1 MPLFVCRMS
10 LVMPHQASRLPAA
23 DRQTAMR
30 VVERIREL
38 LQNGTWKPG
47 DKLPPEREFAATLC
61 ISRSSLRSGLG
72 YLAAMGLLQ
81 VRHGV
86 GAFISEAPT
95 QFGAASLPFLD
106 ALHGYDMHQLFEAR
120 RILEGH
126 IASLAAERTTERH
139 LQQMAEELE
148 EMEASIEQPQEYLI
162 HDVRFHR
169 IVAQAAGNSILAAIM
184 ESLTGALYEARRVE
198 TEQIADL
205 TLTTKFHRDIY
216 RAIRSGN
223 PRTSRAAM
231 EKHLT
236 SAEAYD
242 EKPRKTRGPRR
253 TPAQSA

>member
-1 MPLFVCRMS
+1 
-10 LVMPHQASRLPAA
+10 
-23 DRQTAMR
+23 
-30 VVERIREL
+30 
-38 LQNGTWKPG
+38 
-47 DKLPPEREFAATLC
+47 
-61 ISRSSLRSGLG
+61 
-72 YLAAMGLLQ
+72 MGLLQ

-148 EMEASIEQPQEYLI
+148 EMEASIDQPQEYLI

-169 IVAQAAGNSILAAIM
+169 IVAQAAGNSILASIM
-184 ESLTGALYEARRVE
+184 ESLTGALYEARRSE
-198 TEQIADL
+198 TEQVADL
-205 TLTTKFHRDIY
+205 AVTTKFHREIY

-223 PRTSRAAM
+223 SRTSRAAM

-236 SAEAYD
+236 TAEAED
-242 EKPRKTRGPRR
+242 DKPKKPSRPR
-253 TPAQSA
+253 PAKST

>member
-1 MPLFVCRMS
+1 MPNSAFRKPL
-10 LVMPHQASRLPAA
+10 AAA
-23 DRQTAMR
+23 DRQVAMR
-30 VVERIREL
+30 VVERIREML
-38 LQNGTWKPG
+38 ESGAIKPG
-47 DKLPPEREFAATLC
+47 DKLPPEREFAANLA
-61 ISRSSLRSGLG
+61 ISRSSLRAGLG

-86 GAFISEAPT
+86 GAFVSESPT
-95 QFGAASLPFLD
+95 QFGAASLPFLN

-120 RILEGH
+120 RILEGQ

-148 EMEASIEQPQEYLI
+148 EMDATIGVPHEYLI

-184 ESLTGALYEARRVE
+184 ESLTGALYEARRAT

-205 TLTTKFHRDIY
+205 AVTTKFHREIY

-236 SAEAYD
+236 SAEADD
-242 EKPRKTRGPRR
+242 EKKPRRPRKISSTRSPK
-253 TPAQSA
+253 PASASS